1 MSRLYHRGK
10 VVVRP
15 INRAR
20 TTTSPLPSCAH
31 NLCTHNRR
39 TTSRTT
45 GDCEVEAG
53 ASRAR
58 HVQMLATSRGRRA
71 PSARAPAPWASRDVR
86 GAPAWPPSL
95 VAAAHRSYRDWAE
108 RNGAVVLGRNTFGDQ
123 LEAHG
128 FRRDTLSHGR
138 TVAFAGLS
146 LASAEPERWY
156 EQ

>member
-1 MSRLYHRGK
+1 MSGLYPRGK

-31 NLCTHNRR
+31 NLCMHNRR

-86 GAPAWPPSL
+86 GAPARLPSPVGAAPHRSRPPSDYQSGSIGKEPMKQCVTGQFANDSHSGRSMPSAVSCL
-95 VAAAHRSYRDWAE
+95 PGAA
-108 RNGAVVLGRNTFGDQ
+108 
-123 LEAHG
+123 
-128 FRRDTLSHGR
+128 
-138 TVAFAGLS
+138 
-146 LASAEPERWY
+146 
-156 EQ
+156 